1 MSEHKVTITWK
12 SDSEDF
18 SYKNYDRS
26 HEWHFEG
33 GKVVKASSAVQ
44 YLGKKDLVNP
54 EEALAASISSCHM
67 LSFLAIAS
75 RKRWV
80 VRSYTDK
87 AVAILEKNDK
97 EKLAVTKTYLH
108 PEVIFSGENLPT
120 KEEILKMHKMAHEEC
135 FIANSVLTE
144 IIVDPVV

>member
-12 SDSEDF
+12 KETEDF
-18 SYKNYDRS
+18 SYKKYDRT

-33 GKVVKASSAVQ
+33 GTVVKASSAVE
-44 YLGKKDLVNP
+44 YLGKKELVNP

-80 VRSYTDK
+80 VEIYKDE
-87 AVAILEKNDK
+87 AVAILEKNDNG
-97 EKLAVTKTYLH
+97 KLAVTKTYLK
-108 PEVIFSGENLPT
+108 PKVIFSGETKPT
-120 KEEILKMHKMAHEEC
+120 KEEISWLHHAAHEEC

-144 IIVDPVV
+144 IIVEPIW